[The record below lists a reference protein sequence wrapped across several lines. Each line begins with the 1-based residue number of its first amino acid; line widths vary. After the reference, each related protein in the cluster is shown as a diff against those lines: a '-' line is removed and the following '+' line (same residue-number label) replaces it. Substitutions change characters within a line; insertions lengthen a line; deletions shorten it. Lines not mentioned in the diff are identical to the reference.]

1 MRLVLMAAV
10 LAAATAFASAADT
23 TTTAKARHAATAKKK
38 KKAGKP
44 DHWHQRVKDIRAEL
58 KALPPE
64 TSNTIV
70 MVGDSIT
77 EGFKRANDIHEL
89 NGHTVINEG
98 ISGDQVDRPSSGTGV
113 TFRVPLIAKAKPEV
127 VFVQIGINDFWGGK
141 EEVPDVAQQYE
152 KMLKMMRSAMPN
164 TRIVVVSLFPT
175 AKKNAYLNPKVNEFN
190 KLLPGMA
197 KSINADYLD
206 LHSRLTDAKGELK
219 DEYTVDGVH
228 FKPPAYTVWIDAMKQ
243 ETANLAK

>member
-1 MRLVLMAAV
+1 MAMV
-10 LAAATAFASAADT
+10 IAASTAFAFAADT
-23 TTTAKARHAATAKKK
+23 ATTASTAAPATAKKK
-38 KKAGKP
+38 KAKT
-44 DHWHQRVKDIRAEL
+44 DHWHQRMKDMRAEL
-58 KALPPE
+58 KALPAD

-77 EGFKRANDIHEL
+77 EGFKHANDIHEL

-113 TFRVPLIAKAKPEV
+113 TYRIPLIAKAKPAV

-141 EEVPDVAQQYE
+141 EEVPDVAQQYT
-152 KMLKMMRSAMPN
+152 KMLKMMRTAMPN
-164 TRIVVVSLFPT
+164 TRIVVISLFPT

-197 KSINADYLD
+197 KAVHADYLD
-206 LHSRLTDAKGELK
+206 LHSKLTDSKGELK

-228 FKPPAYTVWIDAMKQ
+228 FKPPGYTVWIDALKQ